1 MISLLN
7 HGQAFFSMSESPH
20 FVVRIVNRQFCP
32 SVIRLDSSALNML
45 AAKKKSSLPRHHQY
59 NITYLSHFYFTSV
72 GKCAKNCLSQDRTDV
87 ALPESH
93 GPGGDRRGRTDMGRS
108 TLFVSLRSSS
118 FVENQDGMT
127 SLVPA
132 DPRARP
138 TRGRAIL
145 RRKHPG
151 HLEAD
156 QRPRS
161 FYHFRTAM
169 PARQPA
175 RRSCRGRT
183 SFLHFEKIPADL
195 NRANGRRSKEARGGV
210 IGFRADQLDVF
221 GVDAGGEV

>member
-1 MISLLN
+1 
-7 HGQAFFSMSESPH
+7 
-20 FVVRIVNRQFCP
+20 
-32 SVIRLDSSALNML
+32 
-45 AAKKKSSLPRHHQY
+45 
-59 NITYLSHFYFTSV
+59 
-72 GKCAKNCLSQDRTDV
+72 
-87 ALPESH
+87 
-93 GPGGDRRGRTDMGRS
+93 MGRS

-161 FYHFRTAM
+161 FYQFRTVM

-175 RRSCRGRT
+175 RRSCRAGPAFSISNKSLQISTGRT
-183 SFLHFEKIPADL
+183 GEGPKRQGEESLDSEQIKSMFLESMLAV
-195 NRANGRRSKEARGGV
+195 RSDMLPIRL
-210 IGFRADQLDVF
+210 QLGDT
-221 GVDAGGEV
+221 E